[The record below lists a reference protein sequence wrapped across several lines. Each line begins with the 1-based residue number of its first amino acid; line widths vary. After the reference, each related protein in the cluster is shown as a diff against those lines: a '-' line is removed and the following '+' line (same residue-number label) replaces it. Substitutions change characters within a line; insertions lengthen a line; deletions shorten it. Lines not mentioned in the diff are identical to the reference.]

1 MVGFFFGSM
10 TLLEGHGVSEATERI
25 SEVRGASLSADNS
38 PYALMYDIRH
48 MFQLSFVIGEELT
61 I

>member
-1 MVGFFFGSM
+1 M